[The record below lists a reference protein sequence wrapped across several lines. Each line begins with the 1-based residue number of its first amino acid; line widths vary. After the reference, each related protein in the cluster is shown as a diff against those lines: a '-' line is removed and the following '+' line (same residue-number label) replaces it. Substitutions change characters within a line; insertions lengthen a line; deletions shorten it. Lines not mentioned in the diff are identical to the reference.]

1 MRIIYQRVQRIGRQR
16 RGVVAVELGERAHE
30 VGSRRVRRGEGV
42 GLEFLLAC
50 DEARERLEREGEGR
64 QQESET
70 GERRADVRLVEPE
83 RLVEGRLAVEPAEEG
98 EEREGEREAHRE
110 QPRDVSAREVSELVG
125 EHRLDLRGREALHQG
140 IEEDDAL
147 GPAEPG
153 EVGVAMARALRAV
166 HDEEPL
172 GAESAAAEQVL
183 DPAAKLAFL
192 ERREAVEERRDPAR
206 EDRDE
211 EQREG
216 DPRPPRVQPPERS
229 GGAHEPEDDHEER
242 DAQRERE
249 RHALHDVGHEESR
262 RRAVEAMARLD
273 HESAPRV
280 EGQARDEPDGHDPV
294 HRRELAQCAFAE
306 ETRGERVDR
315 GEPAA
320 HREEE
325 EQRRVDRHR
334 LGERE
339 ALLVERVVGRLAVRL
354 DRDERLEIRRHVV
367 AMALDVARLAHAEPD
382 APGHGGEDED
392 HEKRSEGG
400 AGHGCVVKLAP
411 RISAR
416 DAMAYD
422 KTPLVWI
429 DMEMSGLVPDRDRI
443 LEVAMVVTDAD
454 LNTILEA
461 PVLVIHQEDAVL
473 DNMDSWNKATHGK
486 SGLVDKVKASTLT
499 EGEAE
504 SQLIA
509 VLKPLVA
516 AGTAPLAGN
525 TVHQDRRFMARYMP
539 ALDAY
544 LHYRIVDVSTLKEL
558 ARRWR
563 PEAMV
568 GLAKEGR
575 HEALADVY
583 ESIAELKH
591 YRGTFLR
598 ADQV

>member
-1 MRIIYQRVQRIGRQR
+1 
-16 RGVVAVELGERAHE
+16 
-30 VGSRRVRRGEGV
+30 
-42 GLEFLLAC
+42 
-50 DEARERLEREGEGR
+50 
-64 QQESET
+64 
-70 GERRADVRLVEPE
+70 
-83 RLVEGRLAVEPAEEG
+83 
-98 EEREGEREAHRE
+98 
-110 QPRDVSAREVSELVG
+110 
-125 EHRLDLRGREALHQG
+125 
-140 IEEDDAL
+140 
-147 GPAEPG
+147 
-153 EVGVAMARALRAV
+153 
-166 HDEEPL
+166 
-172 GAESAAAEQVL
+172 
-183 DPAAKLAFL
+183 
-192 ERREAVEERRDPAR
+192 
-206 EDRDE
+206 
-211 EQREG
+211 
-216 DPRPPRVQPPERS
+216 
-229 GGAHEPEDDHEER
+229 
-242 DAQRERE
+242 
-249 RHALHDVGHEESR
+249 
-262 RRAVEAMARLD
+262 
-273 HESAPRV
+273 
-280 EGQARDEPDGHDPV
+280 
-294 HRRELAQCAFAE
+294 
-306 ETRGERVDR
+306 
-315 GEPAA
+315 
-320 HREEE
+320 
-325 EQRRVDRHR
+325 
-334 LGERE
+334 
-339 ALLVERVVGRLAVRL
+339 
-354 DRDERLEIRRHVV
+354 
-367 AMALDVARLAHAEPD
+367 
-382 APGHGGEDED
+382 
-392 HEKRSEGG
+392 
-400 AGHGCVVKLAP
+400 
-411 RISAR
+411 
-416 DAMAYD
+416 MAYD